1 MDRLE
6 RQGVIEKVSHAEW
19 ATPVVVVRKPNGRI
33 QLCGDFKVTVNPV
46 LKTDIYPLPKPEEL
60 FHALNGGSKF
70 SKLDLAEAY
79 LQIELDEE
87 PGKMVV
93 INTYRSLY
101 RYERLPFG
109 LSSAP
114 AIFQKI
120 IDQTI
125 ADIPGVVC
133 YLDDLVVIQ
142 EKQIKNIFQ
151 TCRKH

>member
-1 MDRLE
+1 M
-6 RQGVIEKVSHAEW
+6 
-19 ATPVVVVRKPNGRI
+19 VVRKPNGRN

-93 INTYRSLY
+93 INTHRSLY
-101 RYERLPFG
+101 RYECLPFG
-109 LSSAP
+109 LSCAP

-120 IDQTI
+120 IDQII
-125 ADIPGVVC
+125 ADIPGWC
-133 YLDDLVVIQ
+133 ATLM
-142 EKQIKNIFQ
+142 
-151 TCRKH
+151 T